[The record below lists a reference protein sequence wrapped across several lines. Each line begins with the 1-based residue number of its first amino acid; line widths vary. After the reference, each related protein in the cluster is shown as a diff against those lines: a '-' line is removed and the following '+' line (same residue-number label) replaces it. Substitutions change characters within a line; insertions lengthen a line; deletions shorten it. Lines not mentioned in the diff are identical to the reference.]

1 MTTSQSRD
9 KQEAASRVLSQIVD
23 SVAESQALSYALVL
37 VLASTP
43 REVLSRQEIDALCQV
58 AYQLQEKLTE
68 GVELLREFE
77 KLSQKLAGAVVS
89 EANGCANSS

>member
-1 MTTSQSRD
+1 MTTDQSRN
-9 KQEAASRVLSQIVD
+9 KLEAASRVLSQIVD

-43 REVLSRQEIDALCQV
+43 REALSREEIDALCQA
-58 AYQLQEKLTE
+58 AYELQERPAE

-77 KLSQKLAGAVVS
+77 KVS
-89 EANGCANSS
+89 R

>member
-1 MTTSQSRD
+1 MAKLPRD
-9 KQEAASRVLSQIVD
+9 LRAARGDDRRSKPRQTEAASRVLSQIVD

-43 REVLSRQEIDALCQV
+43 REALSREEIDALCQV
-58 AYQLQEKLTE
+58 AYELQERLAE

-77 KLSQKLAGAVVS
+77 KASR
-89 EANGCANSS
+89 

>member
-1 MTTSQSRD
+1 VVNMTTGQSRD
-9 KQEAASRVLSQIVD
+9 KLEAASRVLSQIVE

-43 REVLSRQEIDALCQV
+43 REALSREEIDALCQV
-58 AYQLQEKLTE
+58 AYQLQERLAE

-77 KLSQKLAGAVVS
+77 KVS
-89 EANGCANSS
+89 R